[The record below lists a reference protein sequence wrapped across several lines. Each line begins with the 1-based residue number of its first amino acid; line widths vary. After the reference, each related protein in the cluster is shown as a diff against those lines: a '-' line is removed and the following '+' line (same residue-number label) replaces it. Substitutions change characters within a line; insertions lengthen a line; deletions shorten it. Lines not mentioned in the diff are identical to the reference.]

1 MRLIEVRRSRLRRL
15 TVYTLWLLLM
25 GLLQT
30 VWPPLGSRGQK
41 PNFLLAL
48 ASLSGFL
55 FGTGDGLWVGLV
67 AGFMLDFFHGRAIG
81 LGMLLLMLGGILSSR
96 FLRRRASRNII
107 FALLAVATVQL
118 LFTFFS
124 HAAIA
129 LAIFLADLPLP
140 AYDPLAVLQELAA
153 PVAPTLLA
161 AAPMYLLLYFAG
173 PYRRRSGHGTI
184 DMQVDVTH
192 I

>member
-1 MRLIEVRRSRLRRL
+1 M
-15 TVYTLWLLLM
+15 VYALWLLLM

-30 VWPPLGSRGQK
+30 VWPPLGSQGQK

-55 FGTGDGLWVGLV
+55 FGTGDGFWVGLV
-67 AGFMLDFFHGRAIG
+67 AGFIMDFFHGRAIG

-96 FLRRRASRNII
+96 FLRRRASRNLI
-107 FALLAVATVQL
+107 FALLAVATVQM
-118 LFTFFS
+118 LFTVFS

-129 LAIFLADLPLP
+129 LAIYLADLPLP
-140 AYDPLAVLQELAA
+140 GYEPLPLLQELTA
-153 PVAPTLLA
+153 PLVPTLFA

-173 PYRRRSGHGTI
+173 PYRRRSGRSSI
-184 DMQVDVTH
+184 DMQIDVTH